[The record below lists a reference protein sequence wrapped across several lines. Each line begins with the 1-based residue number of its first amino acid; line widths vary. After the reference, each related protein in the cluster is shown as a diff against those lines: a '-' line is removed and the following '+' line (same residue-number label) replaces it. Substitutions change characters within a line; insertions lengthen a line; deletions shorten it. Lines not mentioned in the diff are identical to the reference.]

1 MKYTLIYYLIASLLF
16 TLNLSA
22 QRIKIDKD
30 ALSFLASE
38 EKINV
43 QFSYDG
49 LLIDNGI
56 PEATFLENMRIKI
69 IRQSDEK
76 EAEAW
81 AASYVNFKSFKWASS
96 FTEALNKRMVKY
108 KNSPVFQVNDTLARY
123 TMKVN
128 IPWMYFGY
136 DAGIVNEPAKVNM
149 DLEFYET
156 KKPDKVIFATSIR
169 RAMGKYNRVEGD
181 GDSVGPSLN
190 RLRKALAFGAFKLS
204 QVLKKI
210 VD

>member
-1 MKYTLIYYLIASLLF
+1 MKYTLICCLITSILF
-16 TLNLSA
+16 SQNLNA
-22 QRIKIDKD
+22 QRIKIDED

-43 QFSYDG
+43 QFSYNG
-49 LLIDNGI
+49 LMIDDGI
-56 PEATFLENMRIKI
+56 PEATYLENMRIKI
-69 IRQSDEK
+69 IRQADEK

-81 AASYVNFKSFKWASS
+81 AASYVNFKSYKWASS
-96 FTEALNKRMVKY
+96 FTKVLNERMVKY
-108 KNSPVFQVNDTLARY
+108 KKSPVFQVNDTLARY

-136 DAGIVNEPAKVNM
+136 DAGIINEPAKVNM
-149 DLEFYET
+149 ELEFYET
-156 KKPDKVIFATSIR
+156 KIPDKVLFATSIR
-169 RAMGKYNRVEGD
+169 RAMGKYNKIEGD

-210 VD
+210 VK